1 MNTDV
6 ISVLRYSLTLSLV
19 DWTKLPLCYFTLSNA
34 RRFYT
39 SRESPWM
46 GKDEGCTFE
55 HFPRILRIKLFN
67 LLEGPSVSAKRYVI
81 CDDFETSL
89 NYAKLK
95 LA

>member
-39 SRESPWM
+39 SRENPWM
-46 GKDEGCTFE
+46 ELSCTFE
-55 HFPRILRIKLFN
+55 HFP
-67 LLEGPSVSAKRYVI
+67 
-81 CDDFETSL
+81 
-89 NYAKLK
+89 
-95 LA
+95 

>member
-1 MNTDV
+1 
-6 ISVLRYSLTLSLV
+6 
-19 DWTKLPLCYFTLSNA
+19 
-34 RRFYT
+34 
-39 SRESPWM
+39 M

-67 LLEGPSVSAKRYVI
+67 LLEGPSVSAKRFVI